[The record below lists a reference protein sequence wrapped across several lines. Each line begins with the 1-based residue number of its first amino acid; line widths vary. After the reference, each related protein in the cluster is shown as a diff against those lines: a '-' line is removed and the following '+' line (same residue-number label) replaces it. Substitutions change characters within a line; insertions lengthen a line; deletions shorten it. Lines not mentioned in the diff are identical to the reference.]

1 MYADSNHAIDQ
12 PFVSR
17 TSIFDFPFL
26 LRLLLVRPPRE
37 PRDTLFYSVG
47 ASFFVTRARRRRRRR
62 RRKRRNSYRDGADIS
77 IARIPAKG
85 RLGTT
90 LGEYI
95 LSKRHFG
102 CWSWRYALFRVR
114 ALIYALALQILQG
127 ITTAKMLHRY
137 TSHSA
142 LKKFVS
148 FIVQSW
154 VKVDACN

>member
-1 MYADSNHAIDQ
+1 MYADSNHAVDQ
-12 PFVSR
+12 PFA
-17 TSIFDFPFL
+17 TEL
-26 LRLLLVRPPRE
+26 LRFSVSFLATLHACSPSPRAE
-37 PRDTLFYSVG
+37 RYAILFRGSFVLRYPR
-47 ASFFVTRARRRRRRR
+47 A
-62 RRKRRNSYRDGADIS
+62 
-77 IARIPAKG
+77 
-85 RLGTT
+85 TT
-90 LGEYI
+90 TMKKTTKFLSRWSRHIDCSHSRERQAWHD

-114 ALIYALALQILQG
+114 ALIYALALQILRE

-137 TSHSA
+137 TSHST